1 MREIKFR
8 AWDKEDKKLWKVVS
22 ITESVWGDCEEAH
35 IRVCELH
42 ENPSKKETDVRM
54 SVEYEL
60 IQFTGLKDKNGKEI
74 YEGDIIKYSFRD
86 GNDIN
91 TRFMQ
96 IYNDGVNFK
105 MKELYRD
112 YWLEK
117 VDGVLKIKHGHLTKY
132 RGETNLLCDVL
143 ALVIYWYE
151 VIGNIYENPELL
163 EDSYYE

>member
-60 IQFTGLKDKNGKEI
+60 MQYTGLKDKNGKEI
-74 YEGDIIKYSFRD
+74 FEGDILKTSSVSGKGYIITTIEWSEFSWKEKLIYSPIHQFYEYFD
-86 GNDIN
+86 FSDE
-91 TRFMQ
+91 T
-96 IYNDGVNFK
+96 GV
-105 MKELYRD
+105 D
-112 YWLEK
+112 S
-117 VDGVLKIKHGHLTKY
+117 
-132 RGETNLLCDVL
+132 
-143 ALVIYWYE
+143 E